1 MPRLRPLPHDFTSVA
16 SSLSNSEL
24 IDRYDVAY
32 SVVRRWRKETG
43 VNLSEEALARKIGK
57 GRPKMHIP
65 PDLAATAA
73 RLRQFELAGHYRVN
87 RNTVLR
93 WLERA
98 QIKAVPFREP
108 KPKLIR
114 RERRSVKTSHG
125 VNFILPKVGFA
136 CQRDTSSE
144 GMAAEHLR
152 CATRAII
159 YRCDERGR
167 ADQTG
172 PLWRYGNIAI
182 TRRELIARAEKHG
195 MREGG

>member
-1 MPRLRPLPHDFTSVA
+1 MPKPIPLPHDFTAVA

-32 SVVRRWRKETG
+32 SVIRRWRKETG
-43 VNLSEEALARKIGK
+43 VNLSEEALAEKIGK

-73 RLRQFELAGHYRVN
+73 RLRQFELASHYRVN
-87 RNTVLR
+87 RNTVRR
-93 WLERA
+93 WLVRA
-98 QIKAVPFREP
+98 QINAVPFREP
-108 KPKLIR
+108 KPKIH
-114 RERRSVKTSHG
+114 RERRPNKT
-125 VNFILPKVGFA
+125 NFILPKVEFA

-152 CATRAII
+152 CATRAAI
-159 YRCDERGR
+159 YRCDEHGR
-167 ADQTG
+167 ADQNG
-172 PLWRYGNIAI
+172 SLWRYGNIAI

-195 MREGG
+195 MSGGG